1 MDSSNNKSELVR
13 LLRQIDMEY
22 EAASLGLHGLA
33 AGTAQHEIINAK
45 MERWGTIQERLA
57 PLIGKDA
64 AIKVVIEVM
73 EMEGRG

>member
-1 MDSSNNKSELVR
+1 
-13 LLRQIDMEY
+13 MEY

-33 AGTAQHEIINAK
+33 AGTAQQEIINAK
-45 MERWGTIQERLA
+45 MERWGMMQERLA